1 MTDRYGST
9 LYNMAIVL
17 LGIVAAGIILK
28 SVAGLFVPLT
38 VAFFLMLLLQPVAN
52 RTATIVD
59 QMFFRIKGKFGREH
73 ISEESQLTVIF
84 SVIFIIL
91 LFVALAL
98 GVYVLIRGQISLIL
112 GKSTE
117 IMSNIVEPIKNWLVS
132 SGIFGDSTAVS
143 SYVNS
148 LAESAMTIVPN
159 AAKPIISGVFTFV
172 MILFLATFLMI
183 GRRRLEENLSKNL
196 QQSNFKKIM
205 HISEKIESNTRKFIV
220 TKLITSSITGIL
232 IGLGLML
239 FLNPQDALIWGL
251 ICFVMNFIPIYGSL
265 IAGIGAILYT
275 MAVFE
280 HGSFLD
286 AWPVIIV
293 VMSVNIS
300 VSNAIEP
307 RLMQFRLPLGSVTV
321 LLAVIVWGWLWG
333 AWGMILAVPITIML
347 KVMLEEIHGKGWI
360 TALMET

>member
-1 MTDRYGST
+1 MTDDYSSRIFR
-9 LYNMAIVL
+9 MAIVL
-17 LGIVAAGIILK
+17 LGIVAAGTILK
-28 SVAGLFVPLT
+28 SVSGVFVPVT

-52 RTATIVD
+52 RTASMTD
-59 QMFFRIKGKFGREH
+59 KMLSRIIGQLGREH
-73 ISEESQLTVIF
+73 ISEESKLAVIF
-84 SVIFIIL
+84 SVIFVIL
-91 LFVALAL
+91 LFVALSL
-98 GVYVLIRGQISLIL
+98 GVYLLVRGQIALIL
-112 GKSTE
+112 SKSNE
-117 IMSNIVEPIKNWLVS
+117 IMNNIVVPIKSWLVS
-132 SGIFGDSTAVS
+132 SGIFGDSAAVTN
-143 SYVNS
+143 YING
-148 LAESAMTIVPN
+148 LAESAMSIAPN

-172 MILFLATFLMI
+172 MILFLTTFLMM
-183 GRRRLEENLSKNL
+183 GRKKLEENLEKNL
-196 QQSNFKKIM
+196 KLSNYKRIM
-205 HISEKIESNTRKFIV
+205 KISEKIESNTRKFILV
-220 TKLITSSITGIL
+220 KLATSSITGIC

-239 FLNPQDALIWGL
+239 FLNPQDALIWGS

-265 IAGIGAILYT
+265 IAGAGVVLYT

-293 VMSVNIS
+293 VMAVNIT

-307 RLMQFRLPLGSVTV
+307 KLMQFKLPIGSVTV
-321 LLAVIVWGWLWG
+321 LLAVIAWAWLWG